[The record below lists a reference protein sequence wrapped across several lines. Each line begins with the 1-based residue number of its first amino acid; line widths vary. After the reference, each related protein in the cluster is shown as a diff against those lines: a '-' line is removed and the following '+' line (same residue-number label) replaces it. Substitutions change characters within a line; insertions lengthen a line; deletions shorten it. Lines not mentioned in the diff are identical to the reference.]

1 MRKSGLTRGSPNLVI
16 LCLRKGVSLRK
27 IKFLQKGNGS
37 PYIGLGRCAYF
48 GISDVGLQEWIVGM
62 TRVQE
67 QKHQDA
73 YDSVEDDKYRIATAE
88 QALCACYMNDWIHP
102 SQLPLRYAGYSS
114 CFRKEAGSH
123 GRDTSGIFRVLE
135 FEMNSFLTLPYR
147 VVAIVSGAL
156 PQQQTSMI
164 RKHGSLH
171 LRLTE
176 SCQKEMSKD
185 KRSSD
190 PITMDGPEKEAP
202 NIGLGL
208 SLPDWPLDESPFTSC
223 PDPTTHLA

>member
-1 MRKSGLTRGSPNLVI
+1 MLDINLFREDKGNNPKI
-16 LCLRKGVSLRK
+16 ISDSQQRRFKGVEIVDEGHSARQRMASAVQQDQQASFSAQDDK
-27 IKFLQKGNGS
+27 I
-37 PYIGLGRCAYF
+37 
-48 GISDVGLQEWIVGM
+48 
-62 TRVQE
+62 
-67 QKHQDA
+67 
-73 YDSVEDDKYRIATAE
+73 VEDDKYRIATAE

-164 RKHGSLH
+164 WKHGSLH

-176 SCQKEMSKD
+176 SWSLVQTEMSKD

-208 SLPDWPLDESPFTSC
+208 SLLDWPLDESPFTSC